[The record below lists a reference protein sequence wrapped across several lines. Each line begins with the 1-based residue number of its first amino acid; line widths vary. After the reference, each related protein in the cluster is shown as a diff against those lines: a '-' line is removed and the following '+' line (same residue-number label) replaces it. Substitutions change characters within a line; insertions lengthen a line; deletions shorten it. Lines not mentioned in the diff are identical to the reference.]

1 MRKNFFKTFSWCL
14 LLSIVL
20 TSIFITFDHADRFIG
35 TEDYFDSEEF
45 KYSYN
50 NFLDYLGLMELEV
63 FDLENITINQ
73 SHIEDYRNRYG
84 SLSDELSVIETEYN
98 VRISEAQNF
107 GNTAAIDALKAERD
121 LKIDDIKKIFEDDV
135 YVEEKIRAELNEDIN
150 SYLEQFGN
158 DFYQFDYNVFSYEL
172 RNIETGET
180 FSKGDVSENAAFS
193 MTYNDKNGFL
203 KLPLASNNTNIPLMI
218 DLLLDGSSAM
228 YEGKII
234 IPTSKTHLI
243 PQYQSF
249 YTERNITFSSIIIG
263 VVILLIILF
272 IFKLRKSWFKNGFM
286 THLFDKCPLEIWLL
300 LFIFNAVV
308 LTAFLTILMGFFNL
322 FFYGNFQISLGILL
336 SQIVVVFSLWFG
348 IYQLVWIYEKVRDRN
363 GLITK
368 IKNSLI
374 AKFMYT
380 IQDAFAK
387 TSVGIQ
393 VLLTLIL
400 IFVWGF
406 LTTSIIQFSYYF
418 DELVLMYVLFILFIG
433 IPLLTF
439 IFRKI
444 GYLNRVFIATEHLVD
459 GTLHDPVPEKG
470 RSVIAKHA
478 ANLNKLRTGIKVSL
492 SEQAKSERLK
502 TELITNVSHDL
513 RTPLTSIIT
522 YTDLLKNQELTE
534 EERMEYVKILERKSN
549 RLKILIEDLF
559 EVSKMASGNLEL
571 HKQEVDLTQLL
582 QQVLGEHQEQLE
594 QSGLELRATIPETPV
609 IANVDGQRWWRV
621 LDNLIVNAMKY
632 SIKGSRVYVSLK
644 HDNGQAEFII
654 KNVTKYELGENI
666 NELLERFKRADKSRH
681 TEGSGLG
688 LAIAQSIVDLHGGLL
703 KIELDG
709 DLFKVTVQIATS

>member
-1 MRKNFFKTFSWCL
+1 MH
-14 LLSIVL
+14 
-20 TSIFITFDHADRFIG
+20 ITFDNADRFIG
-35 TEDYFDSEEF
+35 SKDYFDSEEF

-50 NFLDYLGLMELEV
+50 NFLDYLGLMELDA

-107 GNTAAIDALKAERD
+107 GNTEVIDALKAERN
-121 LKIDDIKKIFEDDV
+121 LKIHDIKKIFKDDV
-135 YVEEKIRAELNEDIN
+135 YVEEKIRTELKEAIN
-150 SYLEQFGN
+150 SYLEQLQFGN
-158 DFYQFDYNVFSYEL
+158 NFYQLEYNVFSYEL
-172 RNIETGET
+172 NNTETGEK
-180 FSKGDVSENAAFS
+180 FSRGDLSENVVFS
-193 MTYNDKNGFL
+193 MNYNDKNGFL
-203 KLPLASNNTNIPLMI
+203 KLPITLHNISPML
-218 DLLLDGSSAM
+218 DQLLDGSSAM
-228 YEGKII
+228 YEGKIM
-234 IPTSKTHLI
+234 IPASKTHLI
-243 PQYQSF
+243 PAHQSF
-249 YTERNITFSSIIIG
+249 NIERNITLSSIVIGIIA
-263 VVILLIILF
+263 LITILF
-272 IFKLRKSWFKNGFM
+272 IFKFRKSWFRDGFM
-286 THLFDKCPLEIWLL
+286 IRLFDKWPLEICLL
-300 LFIFNAVV
+300 LLIVNVV
-308 LTAFLTILMGFFNL
+308 ILTVFLIILKQEYSN
-322 FFYGNFQISLGILL
+322 FFYGNFSIPLDILSLMI
-336 SQIVVVFSLWFG
+336 VVFSIWFG
-348 IYQLVWIYEKVRDRN
+348 ICQLIWIYEMVRDRD
-363 GLITK
+363 GLISK

-374 AKFMYT
+374 AKFLYT
-380 IQDAFAK
+380 IQDVFAK
-387 TSVGIQ
+387 TSIGIQ

-400 IFVWGF
+400 IFVWGS
-406 LTTSIIQFSYYF
+406 LTTAIIQFAFYSNIAF
-418 DELVLMYVLFILFIG
+418 MYVLFILFIG
-433 IPLLTF
+433 IPLVTL

-444 GYLNRVFIATEHLVD
+444 GYLNWVFIATERLVD

-470 RSVIAKHA
+470 KSVIAKHA
-478 ANLNKLRTGIKVSL
+478 ANLNKLRAGIKSSL
-492 SEQAKSERLK
+492 TEQAKSERLK

-522 YTDLLKNQELTE
+522 YTDLLKNHELTE
-534 EERMEYVKILERKSN
+534 EERVEYVKILERKSN

-571 HKQEVDLTQLL
+571 HKQEVDLAQLL

-594 QSGLELRATIPETPV
+594 QSGLELKVTIPETPV

-632 SIKGSRVYVSLK
+632 SLKGSRVYVALK
-644 HDNGQAEFII
+644 HENGQAEFVI

-688 LAIAQSIVDLHGGLL
+688 LAIAQSIVDLHGGML